1 MRWQSGGRSGNLEDR
16 RGSRAGG
23 MGGLGGLPLGRGG
36 GIGGVIVMLV
46 LAILGGSRVLGGG
59 GGGGF
64 QIEDVLNQIPAAQ
77 APAGGQPL
85 PGAPDPDA
93 KLVDFV
99 SFVLDDVQ
107 TMWAEQFRAGGQR
120 YGDAKLVLFTA
131 AVSSGCG
138 QASSETGPFY
148 CQLDRTVYVDLEF
161 FRELSRRFKAP
172 GDFAQAYVIAHEIA
186 HHVQNELGIANRVRA
201 LREKNPDDSNELSV
215 RQELQA
221 DCLAGVWAHSTY
233 QRGILEAGDLEEGLG
248 AAAAVGDD
256 RIQKS
261 VTGRVDP
268 ESFTHGT
275 SEQRMTWFR
284 RGFEN
289 GDADNCDSF
298 AADEI

>member
-1 MRWQSGGRSGNLEDR
+1 MRWQAGRRSGNIEDR
-16 RGSRAGG
+16 RGAGG
-23 MGGLGGLPLGRGG
+23 MGGMGGGLRGLPVGG

-46 LAILGGSRVLGGG
+46 LALLGGSRLLGGDGSGFPVG
-59 GGGGF
+59 GAFNELPG
-64 QIEDVLNQIPAAQ
+64 VQ
-77 APAGGQPL
+77 APAGGEPL

-107 TMWAEQFRAGGQR
+107 TMWAEQFRSAGAG
-120 YGDAKLVLFTA
+120 YTDAKLVLFTA

-138 QASSETGPFY
+138 QASSDTGPFY
-148 CQLDRTVYVDLEF
+148 CQLDRTVYLDLEF
-161 FRELSRRFKAP
+161 FRELSRRFQAP

-186 HHVQNELGIANRVRA
+186 HHVQNELGVANRVRD

-221 DCLAGVWAHSTY
+221 DCLAGVWAYSTY

-256 RIQKS
+256 RVQKS
-261 VTGRVDP
+261 VAGRVDP

-284 RGFEN
+284 RGFER
-289 GDADNCDSF
+289 GDPDSCDTF
-298 AADEI
+298 AVAKI

>member
-1 MRWQSGGRSGNLEDR
+1 MRFTPGQRSGNLEDR
-16 RGSRAGG
+16 RGAG
-23 MGGLGGLPLGRGG
+23 GRGG
-36 GIGGVIVMLV
+36 GMGLGRPGGIAGVIVALV
-46 LAILGGSRVLGGG
+46 LAVLGGSQVIGGG
-59 GGGGF
+59 GGGSGSPF
-64 QIEDVLNQIPAAQ
+64 EDILKGLPVAEE
-77 APAGGQPL
+77 PAGAQPL

-107 TMWAEQFRAGGQR
+107 TLWDEKFRAAGKD
-120 YGDAKLVLFTA
+120 YGEAKLVLFTA

-138 QASSETGPFY
+138 QASAATGPFY
-148 CQLDRTVYVDLEF
+148 CQLDRTVYVDLDF
-161 FRELSRRFKAP
+161 FRELAKRFQAP

-186 HHVQNELGIANRVRA
+186 HHVQNELGVANRVREQ
-201 LREKNPDDSNELSV
+201 RENNPDESNELSV

-261 VTGRVDP
+261 VAGRVDP

-275 SEQRMTWFR
+275 SEQRTEWFR
-284 RGFEN
+284 RGFDT
-289 GDADNCDSF
+289 GDADRCDSF
-298 AADEI
+298 APANL